1 MLRPLDWPAN
11 SVETTVPPDVL
22 DRMIE
27 RTEAGF
33 RKLGETEPH
42 WSVLTAEKFRTAN
55 IAETKAEFYRTG
67 VDVIG
72 TVWRMLERVGAV
84 PGPGA
89 TAIELGCGV
98 GRLTIPLAERVARVV
113 GVDISSPHL
122 RLAAEAATE
131 AGRAN
136 IEWRQLRQVAELD
149 NLPEADFF
157 FSLIVLQH
165 NPPPV
170 IGAMLRKLLGRL
182 RPGGIGYFQVPT
194 FTLGYSFSAGEYM
207 SRQPMEIEMHCY
219 PQPEIYELLDAAGC
233 KLVEIREDSSAGE
246 SLETISNSLIV
257 RRGGV

>member
-72 TVWRMLERVGAV
+72 TVWRMLERVGVV
-84 PGPGA
+84 PEPGA

-98 GRLTIPLAERVARVV
+98 GRLTIPLSERVARVV
-113 GVDISSPHL
+113 GVDISAPHL
-122 RLAAEAATE
+122 RLAADAALE
-131 AGRAN
+131 RHRVN
-136 IEWRQLRQVAELD
+136 IEWRQLRRLAELD
-149 NLPEADFF
+149 SLPVSDFF

-165 NPPPV
+165 NPPPM
-170 IGAMLRKLLGRL
+170 IAAMLRSLLGRL

-194 FTLGYSFSAGEYM
+194 FTLGYRFSADEYL
-207 SRQPMEIEMHCY
+207 RQQPMDIEMHCL
-219 PQPEIYELLDAAGC
+219 PQPAIYRLLDTTGC
-233 KLVEIREDSSAGE
+233 RLLEIREDSSAGE
-246 SLETISNSLIV
+246 NLETISNTFIV
-257 RRGGV
+257 QRRE